1 MPKYEISDE
10 AYSKREDSFRKF
22 KEQHLKRNAE
32 PEQKR
37 TVDPEMFAEAASA
50 ISVGQR
56 CRINPGDKRGTVMYV
71 GKVPEAQTG
80 WFIGVALD
88 EPYGKNDGTIKG
100 KRYFECLPN
109 YGLFVRPNALE
120 VGDFPPL
127 DEEEI

>member
-1 MPKYEISDE
+1 
-10 AYSKREDSFRKF
+10 
-22 KEQHLKRNAE
+22 
-32 PEQKR
+32 
-37 TVDPEMFAEAASA
+37 MFADAARG

-56 CRINPGDKRGTVMYV
+56 CRINPGDKRGTVLYV

-80 WFIGVALD
+80 WFVGVALD

-109 YGLFVRPNALE
+109 YGLFLRPNALE